1 MVPRRE
7 DGHADYE
14 EPSGLA
20 GDVGDLYFQL
30 PDAFWLDEVFGKLDL
45 ASLVMFLLFLKETNG
60 KKEIQLTHQQFQDW
74 YGISV
79 SSAKKGID
87 GLKKHGL
94 LGWRDMTQKAPL
106 TKVGFTKWTW
116 YWLTGPYSYEER
128 DRLRRAAADAA
139 NGRAKKAAAKRLAK
153 NPDHRGYLEG
163 NGSRCRRQPVHRS
176 ARPDGRYGVFRE
188 CCLPRHSDE
197 TRPAVLPNIGRV
209 VESVTTQS
217 MAEGSASAR
226 TAAVVG
232 VPGGEAPS
240 EGALRLGGGGVWR
253 S

>member
-1 MVPRRE
+1 MQRAVSLSAINPRHQNPVTTPP
-7 DGHADYE
+7 GSSMTGAVSHAG
-14 EPSGLA
+14 P
-20 GDVGDLYFQL
+20 GDQ
-30 PDAFWLDEVFGKLDL
+30 
-45 ASLVMFLLFLKETNG
+45 
-60 KKEIQLTHQQFQDW
+60 
-74 YGISV
+74 
-79 SSAKKGID
+79 
-87 GLKKHGL
+87 
-94 LGWRDMTQKAPL
+94 
-106 TKVGFTKWTW
+106 
-116 YWLTGPYSYEER
+116 
-128 DRLRRAAADAA
+128 
-139 NGRAKKAAAKRLAK
+139 